1 MSVKTSI
8 TAYVQDKTVLEKGL
22 FDDETAPEELSQI
35 RMGRIIAEKYPEF
48 SDEDQEAVRQHAV
61 AAIAL
66 TQEAKAQV
74 AKKDNSD
81 QPTTNTA
88 FIEGVRQ
95 FVTDVRDLDIDL
107 IDRINPFQSAYA
119 ILSKAMDQDTLRNVA
134 AVIGAKKIQL
144 SHEEARDLAK
154 RAVVFKKQHNRLPS
168 LTAADPWERRMA
180 EGVAFLQRK
189 ATRDE

>member
-1 MSVKTSI
+1 M
-8 TAYVQDKTVLEKGL
+8 LEKGL

-66 TQEAKAQV
+66 TQEAKAR
-74 AKKDNSD
+74 AEKKADSD
-81 QPTTNTA
+81 QPTANTA

-119 ILSKAMDQDTLRNVA
+119 ILSKAMDQGTLRDVA
-134 AVIGAKKIQL
+134 AVIGSKKIQL
-144 SHEEARDLAK
+144 TYEEARELAK
-154 RAVVFKKQHNRLPS
+154 RAVSFKQQHNRLPS
-168 LTAADPWERRMA
+168 LTAADPWECRMA

-189 ATRDE
+189 ANRDE